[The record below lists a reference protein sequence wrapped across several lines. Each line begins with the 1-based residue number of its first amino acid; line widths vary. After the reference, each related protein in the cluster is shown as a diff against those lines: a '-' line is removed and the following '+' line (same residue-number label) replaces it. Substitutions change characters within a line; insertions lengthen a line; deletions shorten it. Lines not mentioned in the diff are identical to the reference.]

1 MLAADKDR
9 LVAALKQNALALR
22 QKELDYYVERYSNI
36 ATQASIV
43 AGFAFD
49 SLVELEIS
57 DDMRAALAPGG
68 RWKAELRWMETV
80 YYGSASLTMALALY
94 TVCVASFATV
104 YGHRLALQGPTGSVE
119 RAVAVMMKQRHSIFV
134 TYGLSLLSLVVAA
147 ITMSWIKMGVAATFV
162 SGIFLALL
170 LGRAPPSPALPRRAG
185 AVAAHAPSSPS
196 SAHPSPRR
204 SARARAQAP
213 ADEGCPPESRGRRL
227 ARRLTA
233 RGCARVG
240 ALPHPSG
247 AHGAGRRA
255 ALCRRRARR
264 RLAPRGGLWRG
275 GVCAAG
281 RRAAARPGGVATA
294 AALAWPPARRQQL
307 LRRQRHGERDPREPV
322 AAAAGGSPFGGGRQL
337 LSVAAAVHRRK
348 LALRQVA
355 RRRLQRERCTAA
367 AAAPGG
373 AGCDRHAA
381 AALRDAALSF
391 QND

>member
-49 SLVELEIS
+49 SL
-57 DDMRAALAPGG
+57 
-68 RWKAELRWMETV
+68 TV

-170 LGRAPPSPALPRRAG
+170 LGLVRKHQQMKALFRIPQEHMVQGDVRLFAG
-185 AVAAHAPSSPS
+185 AEHVDVSRLEAGFGEAAESD
-196 SAHPSPRR
+196 
-204 SARARAQAP
+204 AR
-213 ADEGCPPESRGRRL
+213 
-227 ARRLTA
+227 
-233 RGCARVG
+233 
-240 ALPHPSG
+240 LP
-247 AHGAGRRA
+247 
-255 ALCRRRARR
+255 
-264 RLAPRGGLWRG
+264 
-275 GVCAAG
+275 
-281 RRAAARPGGVATA
+281 
-294 AALAWPPARRQQL
+294 L
-307 LRRQRHGERDPREPV
+307 LRQ
-322 AAAAGGSPFGGGRQL
+322 
-337 LSVAAAVHRRK
+337 
-348 LALRQVA
+348 
-355 RRRLQRERCTAA
+355 
-367 AAAPGG
+367 AAPDATGTQP
-373 AGCDRHAA
+373 
-381 AALRDAALSF
+381 LRSGTPP
-391 QND
+391 

>member
-170 LGRAPPSPALPRRAG
+170 LGLVRKHQQMKALFRIPQEHMVQGDVRLFAGAEHVDVSRLEAGFGEAASAPTGGGPPHDQGASPPPPLSPGLPRSGSSRCGGSATASAIHVTPSPLP
-185 AVAAHAPSSPS
+185 P
-196 SAHPSPRR
+196 
-204 SARARAQAP
+204 
-213 ADEGCPPESRGRRL
+213 
-227 ARRLTA
+227 
-233 RGCARVG
+233 
-240 ALPHPSG
+240 
-247 AHGAGRRA
+247 
-255 ALCRRRARR
+255 
-264 RLAPRGGLWRG
+264 
-275 GVCAAG
+275 
-281 RRAAARPGGVATA
+281 
-294 AALAWPPARRQQL
+294 
-307 LRRQRHGERDPREPV
+307 
-322 AAAAGGSPFGGGRQL
+322 
-337 LSVAAAVHRRK
+337 
-348 LALRQVA
+348 
-355 RRRLQRERCTAA
+355 
-367 AAAPGG
+367 AAAPSVGGGSCSPSPLPSIDESSRSGKSRG
-373 AGCDRHAA
+373 AGSSESDARLPL
-381 AALRDAALSF
+381 LRQTAPDATGTQPLRSGTPP
-391 QND
+391 